1 MMEIPDALAG
11 DTVQETTAY
20 ARSLA
25 TLTWGPAD
33 PSGGGLQQGA
43 SS

>member
-11 DTVQETTAY
+11 DTAQRMTAC

-33 PSGGGLQQGA
+33 PSGGGLKQGA